1 MCLPCVEIQM
11 IFGNNQNKS
20 IKNVFPGGTD
30 GGCLGEGRAYPA
42 TWEQGV
48 DEGRDLLFIRLSP
61 GGDHVP
67 AFPSSCSLVLAQVP
81 HLSFPAPTQSQ
92 QCVILVAL

>member
-1 MCLPCVEIQM
+1 
-11 IFGNNQNKS
+11 
-20 IKNVFPGGTD
+20 
-30 GGCLGEGRAYPA
+30 
-42 TWEQGV
+42 V